1 MSMFIVFFFFF
12 LKVIK
17 DQFEFDSKN
26 LYLQYLKVSHHQV
39 GRLLQDSPTIKASH
53 L

>member
-1 MSMFIVFFFFF
+1 MSMFIVFFFF

-26 LYLQYLKVSHHQV
+26 LYLQYLKVNHHQV